1 MITPFE
7 MYVILQLDTIV
18 NAAVFMVPFGFILI
32 VAPCIFCVA
41 VANTDNDYKH
51 MRVKASVCLVIS
63 IMFVVA
69 AALVSTFL
77 PTTRSAAAIFI
88 APKIINSGFVQDELS
103 TESKEIYSLFKAW
116 LTKEVNPA
124 EDEEGD
130 TDG

>member
-7 MYVILQLDTIV
+7 MYVILQLDTI
-18 NAAVFMVPFGFILI
+18 ASTAVFMFQFGILVL
-32 VAPCIFCVA
+32 VAPCMFWVV
-41 VANTDNDYKH
+41 VANTNKDYHH
-51 MRVKASVCLVIS
+51 MKVKASVCLVIS
-63 IMFVVA
+63 IMFVAA
-69 AALVSTFL
+69 AALVRTFL
-77 PTTRSAAAIFI
+77 PTTKSAAAIFI

-130 TDG
+130 K

>member
-18 NAAVFMVPFGFILI
+18 SAAEFMVPFGIMVL
-32 VAPCIFCVA
+32 VAPCIFWVA
-41 VANTDNDYKH
+41 VANTD
-51 MRVKASVCLVIS
+51 RVKASVCLVIS
-63 IMFVVA
+63 IMFVA
-69 AALVSTFL
+69 AAVLVSTFL
-77 PTTRSAAAIFI
+77 PTTKSAAAIFI

-124 EDEEGD
+124 EDEERENK
-130 TDG
+130 DG